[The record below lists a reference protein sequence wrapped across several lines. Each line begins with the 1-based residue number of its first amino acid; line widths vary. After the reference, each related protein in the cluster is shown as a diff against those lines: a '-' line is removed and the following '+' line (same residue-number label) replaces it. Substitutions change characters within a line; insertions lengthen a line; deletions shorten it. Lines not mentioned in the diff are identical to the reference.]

1 MNKII
6 EQLKNWFNGLFTGK
20 EEKLEEVG
28 VVKEETEEPQEEP
41 KEIVFPTAEE
51 ATRITY
57 NISEEERR
65 EYIKG
70 QIMIGISNKTFSV
83 HLRPAYVTEAILEEL
98 RQKGYTITPP
108 ERNRFGEYFLQWP
121 EILKE

>member
-6 EQLKNWFNGLFTGK
+6 EQLKNWFNSLFTGE
-20 EEKLEEVG
+20 EEKPEEVEL
-28 VVKEETEEPQEEP
+28 VKEEAEEPQEVPE
-41 KEIVFPTAEE
+41 KIVFPTAEE

-65 EYIKG
+65 KYIKG

-83 HLRPAYVTEAILEEL
+83 HLKPPYVTEAILEEL
-98 RQKGYTITPP
+98 KQKGYTVTPP

-121 EILKE
+121 ETLKE

>member
-6 EQLKNWFNGLFTGK
+6 EQLKNWFNDLFTGK
-20 EEKLEEVG
+20 EEKLEEV
-28 VVKEETEEPQEEP
+28 VKEEPQEEP